1 MAMCGRYRT
10 GGDEMCMK
18 RIRFE
23 EPLRNMIERTMVT
36 NKQIQY
42 LSCISSNQLITTTE
56 LRVSFTSIRLKN
68 SFDS

>member
-10 GGDEMCMK
+10 GRDEMCMK

-36 NKQIQY
+36 SKQIQS
-42 LSCISSNQLITTTE
+42 LSCISSNQLITTE